1 MKRLLTYVI
10 FCCGM
15 ITAAAQGNAVLE
27 QLKADPKKAYGN
39 DYPYHLEMVPQTKA
53 PKGYEP
59 FYISHYGRHGSRYY
73 WTDRLYRDLDTLL
86 KVGHRRHQ
94 LTAEGEAFYSRYMA
108 VSKEL
113 QTGVS
118 ELTQLG

>member
-39 DYPYHLEMVPQTKA
+39 DYP
-53 PKGYEP
+53 
-59 FYISHYGRHGSRYY
+59 
-73 WTDRLYRDLDTLL
+73 
-86 KVGHRRHQ
+86 
-94 LTAEGEAFYSRYMA
+94 
-108 VSKEL
+108 
-113 QTGVS
+113 
-118 ELTQLG
+118 